1 MENEYQQLKIQVDKI
16 EKKLDAFLDIY
27 YRTNFP
33 DKVIMTKKF
42 SILDNDIV
50 FEGTATSKIDV
61 QSSGLSVGNSAS
73 QKLSF
78 YGETPVV
85 QASAIS
91 APSTPGAAY
100 VQSEAQSV
108 VNAVNNIRTA
118 LTNIGITA

>member
-1 MENEYQQLKIQVDKI
+1 MENDYQQLKIQVDKI

-33 DKVIMTKKF
+33 DKVVMTKKF

-61 QSSGLSVGNSAS
+61 QSSGLSLGNSAS

-85 QASAIS
+85 QASAIG
-91 APSTPGAAY
+91 APSNPGAAY
-100 VQSEAQSV
+100 VQAEAQSA
-108 VNAVNNIRTA
+108 VNAINSIRTA
-118 LTNIGITA
+118 LSNIGITA

>member
-1 MENEYQQLKIQVDKI
+1 MENDYQQLKMQV
-16 EKKLDAFLDIY
+16 ETMSKKLDAFLDIY

-33 DKVIMTKKF
+33 DKAVMTKQF
-42 SILDNDIV
+42 SILDNNIV

-61 QSSGLSVGNSAS
+61 QSAGLSLGNSAS
-73 QKLSF
+73 QKLSL

-100 VQSEAQSV
+100 VQSEAQSA
-108 VNAVNNIRTA
+108 VNAINSIRTA
-118 LTNIGITA
+118 LSNIGITA